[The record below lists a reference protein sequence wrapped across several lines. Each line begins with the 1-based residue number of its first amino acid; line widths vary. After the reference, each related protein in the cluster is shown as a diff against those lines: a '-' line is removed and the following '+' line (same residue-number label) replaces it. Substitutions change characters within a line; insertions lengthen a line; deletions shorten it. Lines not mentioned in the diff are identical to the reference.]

1 MRDMS
6 VTTRPAIPEDVPLVL
21 GFIRELAV
29 YEKLEHEVVATEESL
44 REALFGERRVAEVIF
59 AVVDG
64 TEEGFALF
72 FHNFSTFVGRPGLYL
87 EDIYVRPEQRGRGIG
102 RFLFGELARIA
113 RERRCGR
120 MEWAVLTWN
129 EPAIRF
135 YRNQGA
141 RVMDEWH
148 VFRLDEAGIERVAAS

>member
-1 MRDMS
+1 MNISARS
-6 VTTRPAIPEDVPLVL
+6 ATPEDVPLVL
-21 GFIRELAV
+21 QFIRELAV
-29 YEKLEHEVVATEESL
+29 YEKLEDEVVATEDSL
-44 REALFGERRVAEVIF
+44 RAALFGERRVAEVIF

-64 TEEGFALF
+64 CEEGFALF

-102 RFLFGELARIA
+102 RFLFGELAQIA
-113 RERRCGR
+113 KARNCGR

-129 EPAIRF
+129 QPAIRF
-135 YRNQGA
+135 YRNLGA

-148 VFRLDEAGIERVAAS
+148 VFRLDAEGIARLAT